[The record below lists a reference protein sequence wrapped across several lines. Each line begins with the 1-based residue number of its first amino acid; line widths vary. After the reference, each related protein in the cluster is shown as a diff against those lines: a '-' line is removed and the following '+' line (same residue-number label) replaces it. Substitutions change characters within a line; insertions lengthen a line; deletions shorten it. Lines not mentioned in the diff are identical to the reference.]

1 MTDISK
7 QASQCRGCF
16 ALGSQS
22 TCNYIF
28 IMDRRRPCPPGAACM
43 VKMTRKE
50 FNMRKANW
58 DTVLGRQMWEEG
70 KKDAEIA
77 DAFGIP
83 TGTVTSYRLKH
94 WDQTNVPKKK
104 PFSLEGMQPVAVDD
118 DDDTPAEPEA
128 DSPAA
133 QENEISRVP
142 VPETHAPAKGQE
154 HDEPLPPQKIEIM
167 DVLAAATEHLSGI
180 RAVCTASAIQSLW
193 FWRYPEDLLRARD
206 SIDYLLKRLEAE

>member
-1 MTDISK
+1 
-7 QASQCRGCF
+7 
-16 ALGSQS
+16 
-22 TCNYIF
+22 
-28 IMDRRRPCPPGAACM
+28 
-43 VKMTRKE
+43 
-50 FNMRKANW
+50 MRKAKW
-58 DTVLGRQMWEEG
+58 DTAIGRQMWEEG

-94 WDQTNVPKKK
+94 WDKTNVPKKK
-104 PFSLEGMQPVAVDD
+104 PFTLEGMQPMAVDAGD
-118 DDDTPAEPEA
+118 EPSEDPEDPPVPDPFDLDAEEKP
-128 DSPAA
+128 
-133 QENEISRVP
+133 RVP
-142 VPETHAPAKGQE
+142 VPETHAPAEGRQ

-193 FWRYPEDLLRARD
+193 FWRCPEDLLRARD